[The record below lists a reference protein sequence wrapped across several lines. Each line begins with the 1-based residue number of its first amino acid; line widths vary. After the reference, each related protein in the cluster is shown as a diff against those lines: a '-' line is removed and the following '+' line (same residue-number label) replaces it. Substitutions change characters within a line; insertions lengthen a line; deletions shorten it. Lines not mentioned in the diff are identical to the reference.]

1 MNAEARPCGTE
12 VRFNSPVVT
21 DACGTST
28 VTQIAG
34 LHSGAFFP
42 VGNTI
47 NTFVATS
54 SSGKKDTCS
63 FTVTVK
69 DTKPPFITPVWA
81 FPSVLW
87 PPNHKMKNVSVNYY
101 AWDNCGPASCLLD
114 VSSDEPVTGTGY
126 GDRAPDWVIVDN
138 HHVLLRAERA
148 GHGNG
153 RTYTITVTCTD
164 ASGNTSTQ
172 KTRAFVSH
180 HPQRYYSKGEYNFGD
195 ENDGYIDSNGDYSDD
210 LLVCKVFPN
219 PSSQYFNLEIES
231 ASNEKIEVNLYDISG
246 RFISKLNAVKNQTY
260 KFGYNLRPGMYLLE
274 VKQGRHRKTVKVV
287 KQ

>member
-1 MNAEARPCGTE
+1 L
-12 VRFNSPVVT
+12 
-21 DACGTST
+21 
-28 VTQIAG
+28 TQIAG
-34 LHSGAFFP
+34 LPSGAFFP
-42 VGNTI
+42 VGVTT

-54 SSGKKDTCS
+54 SSGKTGTCS

-87 PPNHKMKNVSVNYY
+87 PPNHKMINVSVNYF
-101 AWDNCGPASCLLD
+101 AFDNCGPASCSLH
-114 VSSDEPVTGTGY
+114 VSSDEPVAGTGY
-126 GDRAPDWVIVDN
+126 GDKAPDWVILDN

-153 RTYTITVTCTD
+153 RTYTITINCTD
-164 ASGNTSTQ
+164 AAGSTST
-172 KTRAFVSH
+172 KSTNVFVPH
-180 HPQRYYSKGEYNFGD
+180 HSNNHFSKGKYSFGAGS
-195 ENDGYIDSNGDYSDD
+195 DGYIDSNGDYFDEM
-210 LLVCKVFPN
+210 LVCKVLPN
-219 PSSQYFNLEIES
+219 PSCQYFNLEIES

-260 KFGYNLRPGMYLLE
+260 KFGNDLQPGMYTVE
-274 VKQGRHRKTVKVV
+274 VKQGPQRKTIKAV